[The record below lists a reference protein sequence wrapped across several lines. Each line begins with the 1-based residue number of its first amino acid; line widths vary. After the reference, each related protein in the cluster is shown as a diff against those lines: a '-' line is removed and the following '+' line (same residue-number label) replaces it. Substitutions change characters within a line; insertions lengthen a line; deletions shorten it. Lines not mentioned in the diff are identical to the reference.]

1 MPRCNATKGICPY
14 NENAWHY
21 YLLRGIAISQGNAG
35 PSARTRAW
43 EGCCLKLPQE
53 FDLHALEVF
62 MMTVEL
68 GGMSQ
73 CATHLQVTQSAVSQ
87 TIAKLE
93 TGIGAPLFDRTMR
106 PLGLTASG
114 KSLFARGQKL
124 IAHARLA
131 YDEVREGA
139 NLPISSVTVALSF
152 SLANQLTAPILGTLG
167 NRADR
172 WNIRSGISMEHQGE
186 FLARDIDMLVT
197 GSFNL
202 EHRDTVELHPV
213 FEESFI
219 FVFPRD
225 YCEPLDVVGLPST
238 LPFIRF
244 SRLTGTGQQI
254 ERQIVR
260 MKLKLPQ
267 SVEVESSHQQLSLV
281 AAGLGW
287 TITTPGC
294 FAAVR
299 ELFPK
304 LRAEPMKRGRFS
316 RSVQVVARTNE
327 LGDIPRLTA
336 MLCQQ
341 VLQEQIFPPVIEE
354 YPWMAQQLMWP
365 KAGLENEEL
374 MA

>member
-1 MPRCNATKGICPY
+1 M
-14 NENAWHY
+14 
-21 YLLRGIAISQGNAG
+21 
-35 PSARTRAW
+35 
-43 EGCCLKLPQE
+43 KLPQE

-62 MMTVEL
+62 VMTVEL

-73 CATHLQVTQSAVSQ
+73 CANHLQVTQSAVSQ

-124 IAHARLA
+124 IAHARMA

-139 NLPISSVTVALSF
+139 NLPISSVTVAMSF
-152 SLANQLTAPILGTLG
+152 SLANQLTAPILSQLG
-167 NRADR
+167 SRADR
-172 WNIRSGISMEHQGE
+172 WNIRSGISLEHQGE

-202 EHRDTVELHPV
+202 EHRDTVELHPI

-219 FVFPRD
+219 LVFPKD
-225 YCEPLDVVGLPST
+225 FNEPLDMVGVPSY

-267 SVEVESSHQQLSLV
+267 IVEVESSHQQMALV

-287 TITTPGC
+287 TITTPVC
-294 FAAVR
+294 FASVQ
-299 ELFPK
+299 ELFPQ
-304 LRAEPMKRGRFS
+304 LRAEPMRRGRFS
-316 RSVQVVARTNE
+316 RSVQVVARANE

-336 MLCQQ
+336 SLCQQ
-341 VLQEQIFPPVIEE
+341 VLQEKTFPPVFEQ
-354 YPWMAQQLMWP
+354 YPWMAHQLSWP
-365 KAGLENEEL
+365 NMNAEDHEL
-374 MA
+374 IA

>member
-1 MPRCNATKGICPY
+1 M
-14 NENAWHY
+14 
-21 YLLRGIAISQGNAG
+21 
-35 PSARTRAW
+35 
-43 EGCCLKLPQE
+43 KLPQE

-62 MMTVEL
+62 VMTVEL

-73 CATHLQVTQSAVSQ
+73 CAAHLQVTQSAVSQ

-93 TGIGAPLFDRTMR
+93 AGIGAPLFDRTMR

-124 IAHARLA
+124 IAHARLT

-139 NLPISSVTVALSF
+139 NLPISSVTVAMSF
-152 SLANQLTAPILGTLG
+152 SLANQLTAPILNELG
-167 NRADR
+167 SRADR

-219 FVFPRD
+219 LVFPRD
-225 YCEPLDVVGLPST
+225 FREPLDVVRVPSS

-254 ERQIVR
+254 ERQIIR

-267 SVEVESSHQQLSLV
+267 MVEVESSHQQLALV
-281 AAGLGW
+281 AAGIGW
-287 TITTPGC
+287 TITTPVC
-294 FAAVR
+294 LAAVP
-299 ELFPK
+299 ELLPQ
-304 LRAEPMKRGRFS
+304 LRAEKMTRGRFS
-316 RSVQVVARTNE
+316 RSVQVVARIDE

-336 MLCQQ
+336 ALSQR
-341 VLQEQIFPPVIEE
+341 VLQEKTFPPLIDE
-354 YPWMAQQLMWP
+354 YPWIAQQLAWP
-365 KAGLENEEL
+365 STLVEGEEL

>member
-1 MPRCNATKGICPY
+1 M
-14 NENAWHY
+14 
-21 YLLRGIAISQGNAG
+21 
-35 PSARTRAW
+35 
-43 EGCCLKLPQE
+43 KLPQE

-62 MMTVEL
+62 VMTVEL

-73 CATHLQVTQSAVSQ
+73 CASHLQVTQSAVSQ

-93 TGIGAPLFDRTMR
+93 AGIGASLFDRTMR

-114 KSLFARGQKL
+114 KSLFSRGQKL
-124 IAHARLA
+124 IAHAKLA

-139 NLPISSVTVALSF
+139 SLPISSVTVAMSF
-152 SLANQLTAPILGTLG
+152 SLANELTAPILQNLG
-167 NRADR
+167 ARADR

-186 FLARDIDMLVT
+186 FLARDIDMLIT

-219 FVFPRD
+219 LVFPRD
-225 YCEPLDVVGLPST
+225 FREPLDLVGVPSS

-267 SVEVESSHQQLSLV
+267 MVEVESAHQQLALV
-281 AAGLGW
+281 AAGIGW
-287 TITTPGC
+287 TITTPVC
-294 FAAVR
+294 LAAVP
-299 ELFPK
+299 ELLPQ
-304 LRAEPMKRGRFS
+304 LRAEPMTRGRFS
-316 RSVQVVARTNE
+316 RAVQVVARINE
-327 LGDIPRLTA
+327 LGNIPGLTA
-336 MLCQQ
+336 TLCQQ
-341 VLQEQIFPPVIEE
+341 ILREKTFPPLIAE
-354 YPWMAQQLMWP
+354 YPWIAEQLVWP
-365 KAGLENEEL
+365 NAAVEGEEL
-374 MA
+374 IA